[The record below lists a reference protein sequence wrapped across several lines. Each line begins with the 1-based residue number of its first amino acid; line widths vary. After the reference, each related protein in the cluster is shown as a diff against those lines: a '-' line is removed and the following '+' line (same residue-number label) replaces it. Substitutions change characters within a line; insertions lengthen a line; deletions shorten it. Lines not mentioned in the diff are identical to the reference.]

1 MSNSTGISELYR
13 EFTDALTEVLAENA
27 TGPAHC
33 GSSRGSPLS
42 RKHPDYGEFGYLAAV
57 ETACRAAY
65 GSGPRCW
72 KRTTGSFSMRTDKGG
87 RQVSLMWN

>member
-27 TGPAHC
+27 IGPAHC

-42 RKHPDYGEFGYLAAV
+42 RKHPDYGESGYLAAV
-57 ETACRAAY
+57 ERPAVLCTGPDRAA
-65 GSGPRCW
+65 GNVRRAVFRCEPI
-72 KRTTGSFSMRTDKGG
+72 KGAG
-87 RQVSLMWN
+87 RFR